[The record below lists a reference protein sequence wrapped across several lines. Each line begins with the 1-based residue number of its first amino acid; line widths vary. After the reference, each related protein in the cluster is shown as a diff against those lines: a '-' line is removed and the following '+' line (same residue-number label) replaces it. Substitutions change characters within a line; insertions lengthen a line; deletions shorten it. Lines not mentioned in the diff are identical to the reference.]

1 MAAPIITATRSGKPL
16 RINYQAVPT
25 LDREQLDTASLM
37 QTARRLL
44 LLSDPGAGKTV
55 TALHALMLVADDN
68 PATKTLIVCPPIA
81 VDTWVRWTAS
91 MYRLHERDCAI
102 EVLAKG
108 NSPVT
113 IGTTVLIVPHSLLSR
128 ANPVMLH
135 RIKAWGYDVFI
146 NDESDGMNGWTSQRT
161 RAAFGEKFDSGLSS
175 AATYRWMLTGTAL
188 PRYNDGFYPVLR
200 NLFPFRLANYH
211 VKEAENFLNT
221 FTTRETVKF
230 GKMRLPKKQV
240 SGSRNNKLL
249 NRILFSD
256 EDGFPCAVRIK
267 LKLDAPLSLEA
278 VDLDFPLSDELRQLE
293 EELEAVKVEQGDRI
307 VDPRMAT
314 ALRKLG
320 EETAPHVLADILADM
335 ADKRASGDKTGMLV
349 LYWHTSVGEAIARG
363 LTEAGYRVA
372 MMNGSTK
379 QDADAVTEAA
389 FNAGKLDFV
398 VGQIKAMGVAINL
411 QENCCDVRFAEDS
424 FSDAANQQ
432 AYQRVYRRGQR
443 NPTVVSFYRA
453 VRTGLA
459 DMKPRVAEKKRKG
472 AHEVLDGHLKV

>member
-1 MAAPIITATRSGKPL
+1 MAGPIITASRGGKPL
-16 RINYQAVPT
+16 RINYQVVPP
-25 LDREQLDTASLM
+25 LDKEQLDTAALM
-37 QTARRLL
+37 RDARHLL
-44 LLSDPGAGKTV
+44 LLSDPGAGKTL
-55 TALHALMLVADDN
+55 TALRALMLVAADN
-68 PATKTLIVCPPIA
+68 PDTKTLIVCPPIA

-91 MYRLHERDCAI
+91 MCRLHGLSCAI

-113 IGTTVLIVPHSLLSR
+113 AETTVLIVPHSLLSR
-128 ANPVMLH
+128 ANPLMLH
-135 RIKAWGYDVFI
+135 RIKVWGYSVFI
-146 NDESDGMNGWTSQRT
+146 NDESDGMNGWTSLRT
-161 RAAFGEKFDSGLSS
+161 RAAFGDRFDSGLSCK
-175 AATYRWMLTGTAL
+175 ATYRWMLTGTAL

-200 NLFPFRLANYH
+200 NLFPDRLAKYH
-211 VKEAENFLNT
+211 VKEPESFLDT

-249 NRILFSD
+249 NHILFSD

-267 LKLDAPLSLEA
+267 LKLAVPLHLEA
-278 VDLDFPLSDELRQLE
+278 VDLDFPLSAELRQLE
-293 EELEAVKVEQGDRI
+293 AVLEEVKTEQGDRV
-307 VDPRMAT
+307 VDPRMST
-314 ALRKLG
+314 AMRKLG

-335 ADKRASGDKTGMLV
+335 ADKREEGDGTGMLV

-363 LTEAGYRVA
+363 LTEAGYSVA

-379 QDADAVTEAA
+379 PDADAAAEAA

-398 VGQIKAMGVAINL
+398 VGQIKAMGVSINL

-424 FSDAANQQ
+424 FSDAANLQ

-443 NPTVVSFYRA
+443 RPTTATFYRA
-453 VRTGLA
+453 IRTELA

-472 AHEVLDGHLKV
+472 AKEVLDGHLDL